1 MSSFNYKENNLMEAD
16 LKHGALSL
24 WGKKDAARAAV
35 ISASSI
41 ALVYE

>member
-1 MSSFNYKENNLMEAD
+1 METD

-24 WGKKDAARAAV
+24 WGEKEAVKTAV

-41 ALVYE
+41 TLVYEWEEIEESSLR